1 SGLKIPEAKGEHHE
15 GTEPPLFVWKVS
27 PAVSGMAF
35 YNSDVFPQWKNK
47 LFIGALKEKS
57 VIVLKVNG
65 NHVTEEGRILDDKGQ
80 RIRDVRVGP
89 DGYLYVLTDESD
101 GQLWKVSPS
110 GS

>member
-1 SGLKIPEAKGEHHE
+1 
-15 GTEPPLFVWKVS
+15 
-27 PAVSGMAF
+27 MAF

-47 LFIGALKEKS
+47 LFIGALKEKD
-57 VIVLKVNG
+57 VIVLSVKG
-65 NHVTEEGRILDDKGQ
+65 NSVTEDGRILGDKDQ

-89 DGYLYVLTDESD
+89 DGYLYVLTDETD